1 MQVHAFFRVNIEA
14 VFEEGSMADV
24 ALLSNLVFLLYAVR
38 AQVAQA
44 HYERSAY
51 QFTWEILH
59 VL

>member
-1 MQVHAFFRVNIEA
+1 MHAFFCVNIGA

-24 ALLSNLVFLLYAVR
+24 ALLSNLVFLLYTVR

-51 QFTWEILH
+51 QLTW
-59 VL
+59 

>member
-1 MQVHAFFRVNIEA
+1 MQVHAFFCVNIGA

-24 ALLSNLVFLLYAVR
+24 ALLSNLVFLLYTVR

-51 QFTWEILH
+51 QLTW
-59 VL
+59 